1 MRVSPNQCDP
11 LNILSTSSRRKKQGL
26 ISNRDNKSIGKKGTK
41 SKDKKPNKSSLKD
54 NDKLKMIQ
62 DLLSTYRQKEDQKN
76 INLSLQMY
84 LNRSS
89 DGYEKICEVCL
100 NSSECDNDVVVQ
112 CSICLQYTHQSCY
125 GSELINR
132 ILTQEEKK
140 DWSCSRCNEILK
152 AKFKEDEFKSYLNK
166 IW

>member
-1 MRVSPNQCDP
+1 MRVSSNHSDT
-11 LNILSTSSRRKKQGL
+11 LNILSNPSRRKKQEL
-26 ISNRDNKSIGKKGTK
+26 ISKTDNKYIGTK
-41 SKDKKPNKSSLKD
+41 GAFSKDKKPNKSSLKD